1 MKNNKTSQEIIDEVE
16 TRLRIANDKLYI
28 NVVEIDKSGRIYLPY
43 IELLLYELVE
53 FLSAYLGTQ
62 YFEDNCREK
71 NIFSSVVS
79 GIEEIKMN
87 RSVDTVSLIENL
99 KAAMNQSRYTF
110 LGLLEFSMFNGLVFK
125 VFDEFYTRYRQLLEY
140 ITMANSD
147 YKKFFLYNQTA
158 AQIYIH
164 HESLLQAKIA
174 EKKKEKTEVKQREEQ
189 LWKLRFS
196 NLIISANQTSSKIN
210 SPIEKNDTLSTLIL

>member
-1 MKNNKTSQEIIDEVE
+1 MKKNKTSKEIIDEVE
-16 TRLRIANDKLYI
+16 TRLQITDDKLYI

>member
-1 MKNNKTSQEIIDEVE
+1 MKKNKTSKEIIDEVE
-16 TRLRIANDKLYI
+16 TRLQITDDKLYI

-158 AQIYIH
+158 AQIYIY
-164 HESLLQAKIA
+164 HESLLQARID

>member
-1 MKNNKTSQEIIDEVE
+1 MKKNKTSKEIIDEVE
-16 TRLRIANDKLYI
+16 TRLQIIDDKLYI

-71 NIFSSVVS
+71 NIFSSIVS

-164 HESLLQAKIA
+164 HESLLQARID